1 MDSNNNKQM
10 MKKVSIYLVLL
21 TLILASCGPSA
32 EQLEQQVENNLRQL
46 SELGTVEYVVTKI
59 VKANDNATWYKFG
72 DRKIIFTCK
81 ANLKAGIDLSELP
94 KDSIRVDADQK
105 SISLVLPKAKLL
117 SCNMKPDDI
126 HLVYEKTAI
135 TRFSYSN
142 ADRDDVM
149 TQGEKNIKESVAE
162 LGILTDAE
170 NNAKIFLEAFLKQA
184 GYDQIEIKFHKT
196 DKN

>member
-1 MDSNNNKQM
+1 
-10 MKKVSIYLVLL
+10 MKSLYLLSL
-21 TLILASCGPSA
+21 TLILASCAPSA
-32 EQLEQQVENNLRQL
+32 EQLEQEVENNLRQL

-59 VKANDNATWYKFG
+59 VKASDNATWYKFG

-94 KDSIRVDADQK
+94 KDSIQVDAGQK

-126 HLVYEKTAI
+126 FLVYEKTALV
-135 TRFSYSN
+135 RSSFSN
-142 ADRDDVM
+142 AERDDVM
-149 TQGEKNIKESVAE
+149 AQGEKNIKENVAE

-170 NNAKIFLEAFLKQA
+170 NNAEMFLEAFLKQA
-184 GYDQIEIKFHKT
+184 GYHQIEIKFLQ
-196 DKN
+196 N